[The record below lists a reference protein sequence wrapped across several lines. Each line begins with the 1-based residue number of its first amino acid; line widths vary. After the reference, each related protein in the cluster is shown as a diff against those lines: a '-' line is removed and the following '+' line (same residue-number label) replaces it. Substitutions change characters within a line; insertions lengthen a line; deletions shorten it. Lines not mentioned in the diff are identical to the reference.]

1 MSITDGPGGGLR
13 ARRRA
18 LTERDIEDAALDAFE
33 THGFEHTTMEQ
44 IAAHAGVSVRT
55 AFRYFPSKIDT
66 VLFSAR
72 HVSTELGAGLHTG
85 VDRALTLGE
94 YEAAITRA
102 LSALVESEPSVIER
116 LRRLR
121 VLMLTDARL
130 RAEVAKS
137 EGYLAGIA
145 VDDLS
150 LGEIPLRTRLLREI
164 AAATLRAAFDSWA
177 SIGRNGGELV
187 EHYRQAQTER
197 LALLT

>member
-1 MSITDGPGGGLR
+1 
-13 ARRRA
+13 
-18 LTERDIEDAALDAFE
+18 
-33 THGFEHTTMEQ
+33 
-44 IAAHAGVSVRT
+44 
-55 AFRYFPSKIDT
+55 
-66 VLFSAR
+66 
-72 HVSTELGAGLHTG
+72 
-85 VDRALTLGE
+85 
-94 YEAAITRA
+94 
-102 LSALVESEPSVIER
+102 
-116 LRRLR
+116 
-121 VLMLTDARL
+121 MLTDARL

-197 LALLT
+197 LALLA